1 VADAHLFIGR
11 RGGALGPQAVED
23 LVGTYARLAGLEHV
37 TPHTL
42 RHSFG
47 KGLLDAGTDLVS
59 VAALLGHSRLE
70 TAAIYTH
77 PSEWDLERAVER
89 LERDART

>member
-1 VADAHLFIGR
+1 
-11 RGGALGPQAVED
+11 
-23 LVGTYARLAGLEHV
+23 
-37 TPHTL
+37 
-42 RHSFG
+42 
-47 KGLLDAGTDLVS
+47 LLDAGTDLVS